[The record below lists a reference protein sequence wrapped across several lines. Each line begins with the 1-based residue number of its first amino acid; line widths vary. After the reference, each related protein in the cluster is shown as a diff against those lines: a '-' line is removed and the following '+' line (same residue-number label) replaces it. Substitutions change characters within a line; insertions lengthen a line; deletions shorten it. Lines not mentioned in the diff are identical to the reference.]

1 MACNVTLT
9 GIALDCVTNLSGIKA
24 IYLANDASVGNV
36 TVSEEQITA
45 IDASAG
51 TFYEY
56 IPAKNTGSLTK
67 TLTKDE
73 STGVMYY
80 TNEVVAQFN
89 KMDTPKRKE
98 ISNSDSYGFI
108 VGGSNGFGDYKEIP
122 VGLCGRVKVKII
134 GPINFGDLIE
144 VSSIDGVGRKSD
156 FPKPGYI
163 IGKCLERKDSL
174 GTERVTMQIMLA

>member
-1 MACNVTLT
+1 MACNVTLM
-9 GIALDCVTNLSGIKA
+9 GIPIDCGTNLSGIKA

-89 KMDTPKRKE
+89 KMETKKRTE
-98 ISNSDSYGFI
+98 LSNIDRGQFKAI
-108 VGGSNGFGDYKEIP
+108 VLDSNGKYWFLGYDNY
-122 VGLCGRVKVKII
+122 VSASAVTGQTGAGLDDG
-134 GPINFGDLIE
+134 NFYTLTLTDISAELPYE
-144 VSSIDGVGRKSD
+144 VKSD
-156 FPKPGYI
+156 ALTDI
-163 IGKCLERKDSL
+163 IAK
-174 GTERVTMQIMLA
+174 

>member
-1 MACNVTLT
+1 MACNVTLM

-67 TLTKDE
+67 TLTEDE

-89 KMDTPKRKE
+89 KMETKKRTE
-98 ISNSDSYGFI
+98 LSNIDRGQFKAI
-108 VGGSNGFGDYKEIP
+108 VLDSNGKYWFLGYDNY
-122 VGLCGRVKVKII
+122 VSASAVTGQTGAGLDDGNFYTLTLTDISAELPYEVKSEALTDII
-134 GPINFGDLIE
+134 A
-144 VSSIDGVGRKSD
+144 K
-156 FPKPGYI
+156 
-163 IGKCLERKDSL
+163 
-174 GTERVTMQIMLA
+174 

>member
-36 TVSEEQITA
+36 TVSEEQITT

-89 KMDTPKRKE
+89 KMETKKRTE
-98 ISNSDSYGFI
+98 LSNIDRGQFKAI
-108 VGGSNGFGDYKEIP
+108 VLDSNGKYWFLGYDNY
-122 VGLCGRVKVKII
+122 VSASAVTGQTGAGLDDG
-134 GPINFGDLIE
+134 NFYTLTLTDISRELPYE
-144 VSSIDGVGRKSD
+144 VDPTAIAAVVA
-156 FPKPGYI
+156 
-163 IGKCLERKDSL
+163 E
-174 GTERVTMQIMLA
+174 

>member
-1 MACNVTLT
+1 MSCTVTLM
-9 GIALDCVTNLSGIKA
+9 GIPIDCGTNLSGIKA

-89 KMDTPKRKE
+89 KMETKKRTE
-98 ISNSDSYGFI
+98 LSNIDRGQFKAI
-108 VGGSNGFGDYKEIP
+108 VLDSNGKYWFLGYDNY
-122 VGLCGRVKVKII
+122 VSASAVTGQAGAGLDDG
-134 GPINFGDLIE
+134 NFYTLTLTDISAELPYE
-144 VSSIDGVGRKSD
+144 VKSD
-156 FPKPGYI
+156 ALADI
-163 IGKCLERKDSL
+163 IAK
-174 GTERVTMQIMLA
+174 

>member
-9 GIALDCVTNLSGIKA
+9 GIALDCGTNLSGIKA

-36 TVSEEQITA
+36 TLTEGEISA

-80 TNEVVAQFN
+80 TNEAVAQFN
-89 KMDTPKRKE
+89 KMETAKRKE
-98 ISNSDSYGFI
+98 LSNIDRGHFKA
-108 VGGSNGFGDYKEIP
+108 VVLDSNGKYWFLGYDNYVSATAVTGQTGAGLDDGNFYTLTLTDISAELPYALSDGDSGGVSKFLP
-122 VGLCGRVKVKII
+122 
-134 GPINFGDLIE
+134 LIA
-144 VSSIDGVGRKSD
+144 K
-156 FPKPGYI
+156 
-163 IGKCLERKDSL
+163 
-174 GTERVTMQIMLA
+174 

>member
-1 MACNVTLT
+1 MACNVTLM
-9 GIALDCVTNLSGIKA
+9 GIALDCGTNLSGIKA

-51 TFYEY
+51 TFKKYV
-56 IPAKNTGSLTK
+56 PAKNTGSLTK

-89 KMDTPKRKE
+89 KMETAKRTE
-98 ISNSDSYGFI
+98 IANIDRGQFKAI
-108 VGGSNGFGDYKEIP
+108 VLDNNGKYWFLGYNNY
-122 VGLCGRVKVKII
+122 VSATAVTGQTGAGLDEG
-134 GPINFGDLIE
+134 NFYTLTLTDISAELPYE
-144 VSSIDGVGRKSD
+144 VQSEAITAV
-156 FPKPGYI
+156 I
-163 IGKCLERKDSL
+163 AE
-174 GTERVTMQIMLA
+174 

>member
-9 GIALDCVTNLSGIKA
+9 GIAFDCGTNLSGVKA

-36 TVSEEQITA
+36 TLTEGEISA

-80 TNEVVAQFN
+80 TNEAVAQFN
-89 KMDTPKRKE
+89 KMETAKRKE
-98 ISNSDSYGFI
+98 LSNIDRGHFKA
-108 VGGSNGFGDYKEIP
+108 VVLDSNGKYWFLGYDNYVSATAVTGQTGAGLDDGNFYTLTLTDISAELPYALSDGDSGGVSKFLP
-122 VGLCGRVKVKII
+122 
-134 GPINFGDLIE
+134 LIA
-144 VSSIDGVGRKSD
+144 K
-156 FPKPGYI
+156 
-163 IGKCLERKDSL
+163 
-174 GTERVTMQIMLA
+174 

>member
-1 MACNVTLT
+1 MACNVTLM
-9 GIALDCVTNLSGIKA
+9 GIALDCGTNLSGIKA

-89 KMDTPKRKE
+89 KMETKKRTE
-98 ISNSDSYGFI
+98 LSNIDRGQFKAI
-108 VGGSNGFGDYKEIP
+108 VLDSNGKYWFLGYDNY
-122 VGLCGRVKVKII
+122 VSASAVTGQTGAGLDDGNFYTLTLTDISAELPYEVQSDALTDII
-134 GPINFGDLIE
+134 A
-144 VSSIDGVGRKSD
+144 K
-156 FPKPGYI
+156 
-163 IGKCLERKDSL
+163 
-174 GTERVTMQIMLA
+174 

>member
-1 MACNVTLT
+1 MACNVTLM
-9 GIALDCVTNLSGIKA
+9 GIALDCGTNLSGIKA

-36 TVSEEQITA
+36 TVSEEQITT

-89 KMDTPKRKE
+89 KMETKKRTE
-98 ISNSDSYGFI
+98 LSNIDRGQFKAI
-108 VGGSNGFGDYKEIP
+108 VLDSNGKYWFLGYDNY
-122 VGLCGRVKVKII
+122 VSASAVTGQTGAGLDDG
-134 GPINFGDLIE
+134 NFYTLTLTDISAELPYE
-144 VSSIDGVGRKSD
+144 VKSD
-156 FPKPGYI
+156 ALADI
-163 IGKCLERKDSL
+163 IAK
-174 GTERVTMQIMLA
+174 

>member
-1 MACNVTLT
+1 MACNVTLM
-9 GIALDCVTNLSGIKA
+9 GIALDCGTNLSGIKA

-89 KMDTPKRKE
+89 KMETKKRTE
-98 ISNSDSYGFI
+98 LSNIDRGQFKAI
-108 VGGSNGFGDYKEIP
+108 VLDSNGKYWFLGYDNY
-122 VGLCGRVKVKII
+122 VSASAVTGQTGAGLDDG
-134 GPINFGDLIE
+134 NFYTLTLTDISAELPYE
-144 VSSIDGVGRKSD
+144 VKSD
-156 FPKPGYI
+156 ALTDI
-163 IGKCLERKDSL
+163 IAK
-174 GTERVTMQIMLA
+174 

>member
-1 MACNVTLT
+1 MSCTVTLM
-9 GIALDCVTNLSGIKA
+9 GIPIDCGTNLSGIKA
-24 IYLANDASVGNV
+24 LYLANDASVGTP
-36 TVSEEQITA
+36 TVVDGEIIV

-89 KMDTPKRKE
+89 KMETPKRKE
-98 ISNSDSYGFI
+98 LSNIDRGRFKA
-108 VGGSNGFGDYKEIP
+108 VVLDSNGKYWYLGYDNYVSATAVTGQTGAGIDD
-122 VGLCGRVKVKII
+122 G
-134 GPINFGDLIE
+134 NFYTLTLTDISAELPYE
-144 VSSIDGVGRKSD
+144 VQSTVITGIV
-156 FPKPGYI
+156 
-163 IGKCLERKDSL
+163 E
-174 GTERVTMQIMLA
+174 

>member
-1 MACNVTLT
+1 MACNVTLM

-80 TNEVVAQFN
+80 TNEAVAQFN
-89 KMDTPKRKE
+89 KMETAKRTE
-98 ISNSDSYGFI
+98 LSNIDRGQFKAI
-108 VGGSNGFGDYKEIP
+108 VLDSNGKYWFLGYDNY
-122 VGLCGRVKVKII
+122 VSASAVTGQTGAGLDDG
-134 GPINFGDLIE
+134 NFYTLTLTDISAELPYE
-144 VSSIDGVGRKSD
+144 VKSD
-156 FPKPGYI
+156 ALTDI
-163 IGKCLERKDSL
+163 IAK
-174 GTERVTMQIMLA
+174 

>member
-9 GIALDCVTNLSGIKA
+9 GIALDCGTNLSGIKA

-36 TVSEEQITA
+36 TLTEGEISA

-80 TNEVVAQFN
+80 TNEAVAQFN
-89 KMDTPKRKE
+89 KMETAKRTE
-98 ISNSDSYGFI
+98 IANIDRGQFKAIVLDNNGKYWFLGYNNYVSATAVTGQTGAGLDDGNFYTLTLTDISAELPYALSDGDN
-108 VGGSNGFGDYKEIP
+108 GGVSKFLP
-122 VGLCGRVKVKII
+122 
-134 GPINFGDLIE
+134 LIA
-144 VSSIDGVGRKSD
+144 K
-156 FPKPGYI
+156 
-163 IGKCLERKDSL
+163 
-174 GTERVTMQIMLA
+174 

>member
-24 IYLANDASVGNV
+24 IYLANDASVGGV

-80 TNEVVAQFN
+80 TNEAVAQFN
-89 KMDTPKRKE
+89 KMETAKRTELANIGMGQFKAIVLDNNGKYWFLGKDNYVSASAVTGQTGAGLDDGNFYTLTLTD
-98 ISNSDSYGFI
+98 ISVELPY
-108 VGGSNGFGDYKEIP
+108 
-122 VGLCGRVKVKII
+122 
-134 GPINFGDLIE
+134 E
-144 VSSIDGVGRKSD
+144 VKSD
-156 FPKPGYI
+156 ALADI
-163 IGKCLERKDSL
+163 IAK
-174 GTERVTMQIMLA
+174 

>member
-9 GIALDCVTNLSGIKA
+9 RIALDCVTNLSGIKA

-36 TVSEEQITA
+36 TVSEEQITT

-89 KMDTPKRKE
+89 KMETKKRTE
-98 ISNSDSYGFI
+98 LSNIDRGQFKAI
-108 VGGSNGFGDYKEIP
+108 VLDSNGKYWFLGYDNY
-122 VGLCGRVKVKII
+122 VSASAVTGQTGAGLDDGNFYTLTLTDISTELPYEVQSDALADII
-134 GPINFGDLIE
+134 A
-144 VSSIDGVGRKSD
+144 K
-156 FPKPGYI
+156 
-163 IGKCLERKDSL
+163 
-174 GTERVTMQIMLA
+174 

>member
-1 MACNVTLT
+1 MACNVTLM

-89 KMDTPKRKE
+89 KMETKKRTE
-98 ISNSDSYGFI
+98 LSNIDRGQFKAI
-108 VGGSNGFGDYKEIP
+108 VLDSNGKYWFLGYDNY
-122 VGLCGRVKVKII
+122 VSASAVTGQTGAGLDDGNFYTLTLTDISAELPYEVQSDALTDII
-134 GPINFGDLIE
+134 A
-144 VSSIDGVGRKSD
+144 K
-156 FPKPGYI
+156 
-163 IGKCLERKDSL
+163 
-174 GTERVTMQIMLA
+174 

>member
-1 MACNVTLT
+1 MSCNVTLT

-89 KMDTPKRKE
+89 KMETKKRTE
-98 ISNSDSYGFI
+98 LSNIDRGQFKAI
-108 VGGSNGFGDYKEIP
+108 VLDSNGKYWFLGYDNY
-122 VGLCGRVKVKII
+122 VSASAVTGQTGAGLDDGNFYTLTLTDISAELPYEVKSEALTDII
-134 GPINFGDLIE
+134 A
-144 VSSIDGVGRKSD
+144 K
-156 FPKPGYI
+156 
-163 IGKCLERKDSL
+163 
-174 GTERVTMQIMLA
+174 

>member
-36 TVSEEQITA
+36 TVSEEQITT

-89 KMDTPKRKE
+89 KMETPKRKE
-98 ISNSDSYGFI
+98 ISNIDRGRFKA
-108 VGGSNGFGDYKEIP
+108 VVLDSNGKYWFLGYDNY
-122 VGLCGRVKVKII
+122 VSASAVTGQTGAGLDDG
-134 GPINFGDLIE
+134 NFYTLTLTDISAELPYE
-144 VSSIDGVGRKSD
+144 VKSD
-156 FPKPGYI
+156 ALADI
-163 IGKCLERKDSL
+163 IAK
-174 GTERVTMQIMLA
+174 